1 MAKITEIN
9 HQIHL
14 LFQQYGIKSLTMD
27 DLAQKLGCSKK
38 TLYIYYTNRA
48 DLVYKVISQD
58 LESHLSNIQSIFDLK
73 KHPID
78 EFFLLNE
85 LDLKKLKTVHP
96 STLYDLHKYYPKTW
110 KKFDEVTKQKGYEF
124 ILSNL
129 KRGIELGVYRPE
141 INTDIMA
148 RIITEKFE
156 IIFNQ
161 SLFKSEST
169 AFTTVYKE
177 LMTHYIYGIVNENG
191 KKYFSKNI
199 EKFTIDEI
207 I

>member
-48 DLVYKVISQD
+48 DLVYRVISQD

-85 LDLKKLKTVHP
+85 LDLK
-96 STLYDLHKYYPKTW
+96 
-110 KKFDEVTKQKGYEF
+110 
-124 ILSNL
+124 N
-129 KRGIELGVYRPE
+129 
-141 INTDIMA
+141 
-148 RIITEKFE
+148 
-156 IIFNQ
+156 
-161 SLFKSEST
+161 
-169 AFTTVYKE
+169 
-177 LMTHYIYGIVNENG
+177 
-191 KKYFSKNI
+191 
-199 EKFTIDEI
+199 
-207 I
+207 